1 MITSQQLEMLAF
13 QSGQWYNSVIV
24 QGRRFLDA
32 LDAAHGQFPWEDDH
46 NIFLPEKMFL
56 ITAIYHTISYLK
68 CLDKELQIR
77 GDTSFHPFL
86 EKIAS
91 TAEQDK
97 IQKWRNLNEHS
108 LEYLVGEGKF
118 PGEDIRTV
126 DNGEHQFKILATA
139 TFVHGGI
146 GVFMI
151 GDVDIG
157 KLLIKF
163 KENQTAVLQ
172 KIEAVFNNSFMAD
185 STETT

>member
-1 MITSQQLEMLAF
+1 MITGQQLEMLAF

-32 LDAAHGQFPWEDDH
+32 FDMTSRPFPWED
-46 NIFLPEKMFL
+46 NQYIFLPEKMFL

-68 CLDKELQIR
+68 QLDEELQNR
-77 GDTSFHPFL
+77 GDTSFLPLL

-91 TAEQDK
+91 TTEQDK

-108 LEYLVGEGKF
+108 LEYLVGKGKF

-126 DNGEHQFKILATA
+126 DNGKYRFKILATE

-157 KLLIKF
+157 KLLIRF
-163 KENQTAVLQ
+163 KENQVAVLQ
-172 KIEAVFNNSFMAD
+172 KIETIFNNSFMAD
-185 STETT
+185 SAETA

>member
-1 MITSQQLEMLAF
+1 MITYQELEMLAF

-24 QGRRFLDA
+24 QGRRFFDA
-32 LDAAHGQFPWEDDH
+32 LTATHGQFPWKDDK

-56 ITAIYHTISYLK
+56 ITAIYHTISFLK
-68 CLDKELQIR
+68 QLDKELQIR

-97 IQKWRNLNEHS
+97 IQKWRNLNEHA
-108 LEYLVGEGKF
+108 LEYLVGNGKF

-126 DNGEHQFKILATA
+126 NHGAYKFKIPATA
-139 TFVHGGI
+139 TFVHGDI

-151 GDVDIG
+151 GDVSIG
-157 KLLIKF
+157 ELLIRF
-163 KENQTAVLQ
+163 AENQSAILQ
-172 KIEAVFNNSFMAD
+172 KIENVFNNAYKISP
-185 STETT
+185 TETT

>member
-1 MITSQQLEMLAF
+1 MITGQQLEMLAF

-24 QGRRFLDA
+24 QGGRFLDA
-32 LDAAHGQFPWEDDH
+32 LDTTHGQFPWENGHD
-46 NIFLPEKMFL
+46 IFLPEKMFL
-56 ITAIYHTISYLK
+56 ITAIYHTISCFK
-68 CLDKELQIR
+68 QLDKELQNR

-97 IQKWRNLNEHS
+97 IQRWRNLNEHS
-108 LEYLVGEGKF
+108 LEYLVGKGKF

-126 DNGEHQFKILATA
+126 DNGEYQFKILATA
-139 TFVHGGI
+139 TFVHGDI

-163 KENQTAVLQ
+163 KENQTTVLQ
-172 KIEAVFNNSFMAD
+172 KIETIFDNAFTANT
-185 STETT
+185 TETT

>member
-13 QSGQWYNSVIV
+13 QGGQWYNSVIV

-32 LDAAHGQFPWEDDH
+32 LDAAHGQFPWEDGY

-68 CLDKELQIR
+68 RLDKELQIR

-91 TAEQDK
+91 TAEQVK
-97 IQKWRNLNEHS
+97 IQKWRNLDEHS

-126 DNGEHQFKILATA
+126 DNGEYQFKILATA

-172 KIEAVFNNSFMAD
+172 KIEAVFNNAYKID
-185 STETT
+185 AT